1 MYYKLFFCEQIVR
14 EKQPTSQHTREHFQS
29 YLFIYLFIFYP
40 RECDNQYI
48 KYVLEYT
55 QTHIP

>member
-1 MYYKLFFCEQIVR
+1 LRADSEGKAAYKSAYKGTLS
-14 EKQPTSQHTREHFQS
+14 K
-29 YLFIYLFIFYP
+29 LFIYLFFYP